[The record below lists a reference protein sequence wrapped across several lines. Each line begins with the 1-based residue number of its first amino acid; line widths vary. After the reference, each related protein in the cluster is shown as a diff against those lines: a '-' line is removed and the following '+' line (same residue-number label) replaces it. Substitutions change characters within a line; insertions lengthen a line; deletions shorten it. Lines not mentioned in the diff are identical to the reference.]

1 MFLLCGLCFV
11 CLGLWLGFKVVVV
24 AATVFSLFSGGRCDS
39 GFWCLSLISV
49 WD

>member
-11 CLGLWLGFKVVVV
+11 CLGLWLGFRVIVV
-24 AATVFSLFSGGRCDS
+24 AATVFLLFSGGCCAG
-39 GFWCLSLISV
+39 GFWCLSLIFV